1 MQKKLIIISII
12 SAALFFIGCEPHRI
26 DIQQGN
32 KVTPEHFEM
41 LKIGMT
47 RNQVIFV
54 LGSPLLVDP
63 FHQDRWD
70 YIYYMKPGNRAALQS
85 RLTLYF
91 DGDSLTKID
100 DSDYTPNVHD
110 NRSLGRTNNAPDAG
124 PGAGGGGG
132 HSH

>member
-1 MQKKLIIISII
+1 MQKKLIIISIL
-12 SAALFFIGCEPHRI
+12 SAVLFFTGCEPHRI

-32 KVTPEHFEM
+32 KVKPENFEK

-47 RNQVIFV
+47 RNQVIYI
-54 LGSPLLVDP
+54 LGSPLLVDS

-70 YIYYMKPGNRAALQS
+70 YIYYLKPGNKAVLQS

-91 DGDSLTKID
+91 NGDSLSKID
-100 DSDYTPNVHD
+100 DSEYTPNVHD
-110 NRSLGRTNNAPDAG
+110 NSSMGHTTGEPDVAPA
-124 PGAGGGGG
+124 AGGGGG